1 MPVRNEIASRTSLL
15 EHFADDLRARP
26 AASAIWFRREGA
38 VVERTWGEVG
48 ADAAL
53 FAIALKVLGVA
64 RGDKVGLAS
73 PNRYEWIVADLA
85 ILSLGAVHVPIHN
98 SLTGRQMWFQIQDC
112 GAKAVLVAD
121 EEQAAKLAESAPA
134 DGLKVQFASFDQT
147 EVEIGQ
153 KPVRTLIDFFNQV
166 DLDVDGPLGFTHE
179 PLAADEPATILYT
192 SGTTGEPKGVVLS
205 HGNLTT
211 NAEAM
216 VRAFHS
222 DDVVDRR
229 LNLLPLSH
237 VFARTCDVYTWIVG
251 GSELALADSPQTAVA
266 DCAVFQPTLMN
277 AVPYFYERVMRRLIE
292 SGKADVPGALK
303 HMLGGRMRHCCS
315 GSAPLPNRVAEFFTQ
330 RGVLLTQGYGMTEAS
345 PVITMNTPTVHRL
358 GTVGPAV
365 AGTEVRI
372 ADDGEVLARGP
383 HVMLGYWNRPE
394 ATAAT
399 LVDGWLHTGDL
410 GALDVDGFLT
420 ITGRKKELIVTTG
433 GKKIVPTM
441 IEAAITADPLFRQAV
456 VVGEGRNY
464 LTALLVP
471 CRTTLAATLNVA
483 ECAELFTQAEAVTLV
498 AERLQ
503 ACLAHL
509 SRYEQVCRFA
519 LLEREFSVERGELTL
534 TLKLRRPQIAANYA
548 AEIERMYEAE
558 KSARA

>member
-1 MPVRNEIASRTSLL
+1 MKTIVPRASVL
-15 EHFADDLRARP
+15 EHLAENLRTRKYETCFWWRLEGQVIEWTWSTLGHWVGNFAHELRA
-26 AASAIWFRREGA
+26 
-38 VVERTWGEVG
+38 
-48 ADAAL
+48 
-53 FAIALKVLGVA
+53 LGIE
-64 RGDKVGLAS
+64 RGDTVALVA
-73 PNRYEWIVADLA
+73 PNRMEWIVCDLA
-85 ILSLGAVHVPIHN
+85 ILSLGAIHVPIHN
-98 SLTGRQMWFQIQDC
+98 SLTGRQMRFQIDDC
-112 GAKAVLVAD
+112 RAKAVVIAGD
-121 EEQAAKLAESAPA
+121 EQAKKLAEV
-134 DGLKVQFASFDQT
+134 GLPNGVLCVSLEPT
-147 EVEIGQ
+147 EVALDGVAITPLYEISGDI
-153 KPVRTLIDFFNQV
+153 PSGLFSYVEV
-166 DLDVDGPLGFTHE
+166 SPH
-179 PLAADEPATILYT
+179 EPATILYT
-192 SGTTGEPKGVVLS
+192 SGTTGDPKGVVLS

-222 DDVVDRR
+222 DEVVDRR
-229 LNLLPLSH
+229 LNLLPFSH

-266 DCAVFQPTLMN
+266 DCAVFRPTLMN

-303 HMLGGRMRHCCS
+303 HLLGGRMRHCCS
-315 GSAPLPNRVAEFFTQ
+315 GSAPLPNRVAEFFAE

-365 AGTEVRI
+365 EGTEVRI

-410 GALDVDGFLT
+410 GELDADGFLT

-441 IEAAITADPLFRQAV
+441 VEAAITADPLFRQAV
-456 VVGEGRNY
+456 VVGEGRDY

-471 CRTTLAATLNVA
+471 CRTTLAAALGIA
-483 ECAELFTQAEAVTLV
+483 ECEELLAQAEAETLV
-498 AERLQ
+498 GRRLQ

-509 SRYEQVCRFA
+509 SRYEQIGRFA
-519 LLEREFSVERGELTL
+519 LLERELSVERGELTL
-534 TLKLRRPQIAANYA
+534 TLKFRRAQIAANYA
-548 AEIERMYEAE
+548 TEIERMYGAE
-558 KSARA
+558 SSGRA

>member
-1 MPVRNEIASRTSLL
+1 MPVKTEVVSRTSLL
-15 EHFADDLRARP
+15 EHFAENLRTRSDAP
-26 AASAIWFRREGA
+26 AIWFRRDGA

-48 ADAAL
+48 DDAERFAL
-53 FAIALKVLGVA
+53 ALRVLGVK
-64 RGDKVGLAS
+64 RGDKVALAA

-85 ILSLGAVHVPIHN
+85 ILSLGAVNVPIHA

-112 GAKAVLVAD
+112 GAKVVLVAG
-121 EEQAAKLAESAPA
+121 EEQAEKLGSVERSAA
-134 DGLKVQFASFDQT
+134 GSVRFASFDPT
-147 EVEIGQ
+147 S
-153 KPVRTLIDFFNQV
+153 TLIGSASV
-166 DLDVDGPLGFTHE
+166 PRLAELAHE
-179 PLAADEPATILYT
+179 TNREFSFIAVAADDPATILYT
-192 SGTTGEPKGVVLS
+192 SGTTGEPKGVILS

-216 VRAFHS
+216 VRAFQ
-222 DDVVDRR
+222 DDGIDRR
-229 LNLLPLSH
+229 MNLLPLSH
-237 VFARTCDVYTWIVG
+237 VFARTCDTYTWIVG

-266 DCAVFQPTLMN
+266 DCAVFRPTLMN

-315 GSAPLPNRVAEFFTQ
+315 GSAPLPNRVAEFFNE

-394 ATAAT
+394 ETAAT
-399 LVDGWLHTGDL
+399 LAGGWLHTGDL

-420 ITGRKKELIVTTG
+420 ITGRKKELIVTSG

-441 IEAAITADPLFRQAV
+441 IEQAITADPLFRQAV

-471 CRTTLAATLNVA
+471 CRTTLAAALNVA
-483 ECAELFTQAEAVTLV
+483 ECAELLEQAEAAALV
-498 AERLQ
+498 AQRLQ

-509 SRYEQVCRFA
+509 SRYEQVGRFA

-548 AEIERMYEAE
+548 AEIERLYEAE